1 MHKQPQQLKEETH
14 SELNDEEMN
23 EQLSRAA
30 Y

>member
-14 SELNDEEMN
+14 SELNDEMN
-23 EQLSRAA
+23 EQLSQAA